1 MTTNKSTIIKK
12 LTDNYPSF
20 YKRDL
25 NSLVEIFLSEVKNSL
40 KRHERVELRDI
51 FSLEPRF
58 QKERIARNPK
68 TNTKIYVKK
77 KTSIVFKSSKMW
89 LRKINAEE

>member
-1 MTTNKSTIIKK
+1 MATRKSEIINK
-12 LTDNYPSF
+12 LANNYPNF
-20 YKRDL
+20 IKRDL
-25 NSLVEIFLSEVKNSL
+25 DKFINIILSEIRGAL

-51 FSLEPRF
+51 LSLEPRF

-89 LRKINAEE
+89 LRKINEEK

>member
-51 FSLEPRF
+51 FTLEPKF
-58 QKERIARNPK
+58 QKERYARNPK
-68 TNTKIYVKK
+68 TNEKIYVKARHSIFFKASKNWSKIINEK
-77 KTSIVFKSSKMW
+77 K
-89 LRKINAEE
+89 

>member
-51 FSLEPRF
+51 FTLDSKF
-58 QKERIARNPK
+58 QKERYARNPR
-68 TNTKIYVKK
+68 TNEKIYVKARH
-77 KTSIVFKSSKMW
+77 SILFKASKNW
-89 LRKINAEE
+89 LKIINEKQ

>member
-1 MTTNKSTIIKK
+1 MTTNKSTIIKI

-25 NSLVEIFLSEVKNSL
+25 NSLVEIFFSEVKNSL

-51 FSLEPRF
+51 FTMEPKL
-58 QKERIARNPK
+58 QKERYARNPK
-68 TNTKIYVKK
+68 TNEKIYVKGRH
-77 KTSIVFKSSKMW
+77 SILFKASKNW
-89 LRKINAEE
+89 SKIINEKE